1 MVQSL
6 EAYLIDNTYK
16 KSQLEKPLSNIVKA
30 FKDGILKH
38 QDFTDME
45 FCVYFI
51 KKIDKAFKQ
60 CTKD

>member
-6 EAYLIDNTYK
+6 EAYLIDGTQQR
-16 KSQLEKPLSNIVKA
+16 SHQLEKPLSNIVKA

-45 FCVYFI
+45 FCVYFV
-51 KKIDKAFKQ
+51 KKMDKAF
-60 CTKD
+60 TEF